1 MNLCGCKYAQVDNG
15 GGKSITYCFWCRL
28 HKRATDPNLCGKCA
42 DKDDG
47 KVKKHDALEREH

>member
-15 GGKSITYCFWCRL
+15 GGKSITWCFWCRL

-42 DKDDG
+42 DKDGG
-47 KVKKHDALEREH
+47 KKVAKDDHR